1 MTKRCFDIVV
11 AFTGLVLCS
20 PILLLVA
27 ALIKLENDGPVFFCQ
42 ERVGK
47 DFKLFQLLKFRT
59 MCVNA
64 EVGGRRITVEGDSRV
79 TKIGQWLRAT
89 KADELPQ
96 LWNVLRGE
104 MSIVGPRPEVAEYV
118 DLFRDDYQEILSV
131 RPGITDISSIL
142 FRRESE
148 LLATAEDPVREYIDI
163 ILPQKIRLSS
173 EYIRKRSTLG
183 DIYLL
188 WQTVWVIC
196 FPNRTPKS
204 KEIIA

>member
-1 MTKRCFDIVV
+1 MKRCFDIFV
-11 AFTGLVLCS
+11 AFGGLLICS
-20 PILLLVA
+20 PILFVVTT
-27 ALIKLENDGPVFFCQ
+27 LIRQGKDGPVIFCQ

-47 DFKLFQLLKFRT
+47 NFKPFKLLKFRT

-64 EVGGRRITVEGDSRV
+64 EANGGRITVEGDSRV
-79 TKIGQWLRAT
+79 TKIGRWLRLT
-89 KADELPQ
+89 KVDELPQ

-118 DLFRDDYQEILSV
+118 DLFRDEYQEILSV
-131 RPGITDISSIL
+131 RPGITDISSIV

-148 LLATAEDPVREYIDI
+148 LLAAAEDPVREYIDV
-163 ILPQKIRLSS
+163 ILPQKIKLSS
-173 EYIRKRSTLG
+173 EYIRRQSTFG

-196 FPNRTPKS
+196 FPKNTPKS
-204 KEIIA
+204 KGMAM